1 MFTPNAIT
9 RKLFSSKISIRLS
22 LISVL
27 APLVFVLNSPIFAVI
42 ADRLV
47 TANLSAVTAF
57 AASILDTITLLSITV
72 VLLMCRYFPS
82 IVVVVGD
89 TLI

>member
-22 LISVL
+22 CITVL
-27 APLVFVLNSPIFAVI
+27 APLVAVSSLPILAVI

-47 TANLSAVTAF
+47 TASLSAVTAF
-57 AASILDTITLLSITV
+57 AASILDTITLLSKRSVRLRVDIFRLSSLSSVT
-72 VLLMCRYFPS
+72 S
-82 IVVVVGD
+82 
-89 TLI
+89 